1 MKEKIRWDP
10 DKEDKIFAERGLSF
24 RLVVEAIED
33 GAYIADIEHP
43 DEKRKHQRIL
53 LIRVNG
59 YVCAVPYVERDGIMF
74 LKTMYF
80 DREYNEI
87 YGGPDGQEI

>member
-1 MKEKIRWDP
+1 MNEKVRWDLA
-10 DKEDKIFAERGLSF
+10 KEEKIFAERGLSF

-33 GAYIADIEHP
+33 GAYVADIEHP
-43 DEKRKHQRIL
+43 DKKRKHQQLL

-59 YVCAVPYVERDGIMF
+59 YICTVPYVEREGVMF

-80 DREYNEI
+80 DRKHNEI
-87 YGGPDGQEI
+87 YGGFDGQES